1 MYGISSLAQRMV
13 DAVTMGGTITTHVF
27 KKFTDPARTGRDAR
41 PPRLVDSLHSM
52 GLQSSAP
59 ASGIPAAAHHGPEG
73 ESNWRALWPLREP
86 RVRVA
91 FRSPGKE
98 RLKDKVDERWRLHSG
113 PTVARGL
120 KQEDRQRQPAQN
132 HEAPPFF

>member
-1 MYGISSLAQRMV
+1 VTSDRAILLAARGLVSGTKLPMYGISSLAQRMV

-59 ASGIPAAAHHGPEG
+59 ASGIPAAAHHGSAGRPLQ
-73 ESNWRALWPLREP
+73 AL
-86 RVRVA
+86 V
-91 FRSPGKE
+91 
-98 RLKDKVDERWRLHSG
+98 
-113 PTVARGL
+113 
-120 KQEDRQRQPAQN
+120 RQPR
-132 HEAPPFF
+132 HFSRGHR